1 MSGRGVLFLVVGPSG
16 AGKDTLIDG
25 ASLLLADELSIR
37 FQRRVITRPAD
48 AGGEDH
54 IACTLPEFED
64 AEMAGAFMLSWRAH
78 GLGYGIQM
86 EASEALA
93 SGTSVVINVSRTVID
108 GSRARFQP
116 LRVVSIAAEP
126 EMLRARL
133 RARGRENL
141 EVVEDRVRRAA
152 AYSVEGPDVDLI
164 VNDADIASGVA
175 RLVAVIRTSVAA
187 HSASG

>member
-1 MSGRGVLFLVVGPSG
+1 MSVRGVLFLVVGPSG

-25 ASLLLADELSIR
+25 ARVVLADELSIR

-54 IACTLPEFED
+54 IACTLPEFEA

-78 GLGYGIQM
+78 GLGYGIPT

-93 SGTSVVINVSRTVID
+93 SGTSVIINVSRTVID
-108 GSRARFQP
+108 LSRIRFQP
-116 LRVVSIAAEP
+116 MRVVSIAAEP
-126 EMLRARL
+126 DVLRARL
-133 RARGRENL
+133 KARGRENF

-164 VNDADIASGVA
+164 VNDADIATGVA
-175 RLVAVIRTSVAA
+175 KIVDLIRCGVAA